1 METQPKK
8 QMKNRYDKKDIQT
21 VVRVAWPSALES
33 FFVALAGIVDS
44 YMVSN
49 LSSSAVAAVGLTTQP
64 KFIGL
69 APFLALKIAISSL
82 VARRFGQNDKEKA
95 NSIFVM
101 GLIFTIVGSILVS
114 IACVAFAEPILWF
127 VGASEDT
134 HQDAVIYF
142 RIIMGGMIFNTIQLA
157 INAAQRGVGN
167 TKIAMKTNVTA
178 NVVNVIGNYLLI
190 EGHLGFPALGIA
202 GAAIATVLGTVV
214 ACFMS
219 IASALRKD
227 SFISFVY
234 IIKNKIGVAL
244 DQLGT
249 MGKLVGSE
257 FVEQILVRVGFLLT
271 AMLAANLGTAPFAA
285 HQIGMNLM
293 SLSFAVGDGFS
304 VAAVALIG
312 KSLGEEKPEMA
323 KTYGNICQKF
333 ALCIG
338 IVMAVIYL
346 FGGRFI
352 FGLFFE
358 EPEIIGYGV
367 QIARLMT
374 LVVLFQTSQVVYT
387 GCLRG
392 AGDVIYVMIVGT
404 VAIAVFRPLTA
415 YVMAY
420 VLNWGVAGI
429 WCGIIVDHGTR
440 LTLGYRRYR
449 AGKWTGIKI

>member
-1 METQPKK
+1 
-8 QMKNRYDKKDIQT
+8 
-21 VVRVAWPSALES
+21 
-33 FFVALAGIVDS
+33 
-44 YMVSN
+44 
-49 LSSSAVAAVGLTTQP
+49 
-64 KFIGL
+64 
-69 APFLALKIAISSL
+69 
-82 VARRFGQNDKEKA
+82 
-95 NSIFVM
+95 
-101 GLIFTIVGSILVS
+101 
-114 IACVAFAEPILWF
+114 
-127 VGASEDT
+127 
-134 HQDAVIYF
+134 
-142 RIIMGGMIFNTIQLA
+142 
-157 INAAQRGVGN
+157 
-167 TKIAMKTNVTA
+167 
-178 NVVNVIGNYLLI
+178 
-190 EGHLGFPALGIA
+190 
-202 GAAIATVLGTVV
+202 
-214 ACFMS
+214 
-219 IASALRKD
+219 
-227 SFISFVY
+227 
-234 IIKNKIGVAL
+234 
-244 DQLGT
+244 

>member
-1 METQPKK
+1 
-8 QMKNRYDKKDIQT
+8 MKNRYDKSDIQT

-69 APFLALKIAISSL
+69 AAFIALKMAISSL
-82 VARRFGQNDKEKA
+82 VARRFGQSDREKA

-101 GLIFTIVGSILVS
+101 GLIFTIVGSIFVS
-114 IACVAFAEPILWF
+114 IVCVAFAEPIMWF

-134 HQDAVIYF
+134 HQDAVTYF

-157 INAAQRGVGN
+157 INAAQRGAGN

-190 EGHLGFPALGIA
+190 EGHLGFPALGVA
-202 GAAIATVLGTVV
+202 GAALATVIGTVV
-214 ACFMS
+214 ACIMS
-219 IASALRKD
+219 IVSVLKRD
-227 SFISFVY
+227 SFVSLVY
-234 IIKNKIGVAL
+234 IIKNKVGLAV

-271 AMLAANLGTAPFAA
+271 AMLAANLGTNPFAA

-312 KSLGEEKPEMA
+312 KSLGEEKPEKA
-323 KTYGNICQKF
+323 KIYGNICQKF
-333 ALCIG
+333 AMCIG
-338 IVMAVIYL
+338 ILMAAMYF
-346 FGGRFI
+346 FGGRLI
-352 FGLFFE
+352 FSLFFE
-358 EPEIIGYGV
+358 EAEIVEYGV

-392 AGDVIYVMIVGT
+392 AGDVIYVMVVGT
-404 VAIAVFRPLTA
+404 LAIALFRPLTA
-415 YVMAY
+415 YLMAY
-420 VLNWGVAGI
+420 VFNWGIAGI
-429 WCGIIVDHGTR
+429 WCGIIVDHGVR
-440 LTLGYRRYR
+440 LTCGYRRYR
-449 AGKWTGIKI
+449 AGKWTKIKI